1 MNGNKKTIINI
12 ITSGGQ
18 VALIGVI
25 YYFLYKYLLNALGV
39 KMLGVW
45 SVVMSTS
52 SLANI
57 ADLGIA
63 TSMVRYVAIYEH
75 KNNLSRIPQL
85 IFTGI
90 VLNIIIFIPICFIIW
105 PIAYFLLA
113 NIIETGYLPIA
124 RELLPFS
131 LFCVFLNSLAG
142 VYGSILDGFRKNY
155 IRNSIFSFSSLV
167 FLILTIFSVKLFGLI
182 GVVWAQ
188 VIQSFLSL
196 CLCLIFGA
204 RLIKHN
210 PFKWRFNKTIFKE
223 IFNYGVKFQLTS
235 LTGMLNEPVT
245 KMLISKFGGLAFAG
259 YYEMAN
265 KLVMQIRGV
274 IVSANQS
281 LMPLLVKESVDS
293 TSKRRFSVLSLSFA
307 GVFFFSL
314 IVLSIINI
322 IGTPISKIWI
332 GHNEPIFTNVL
343 LLISICMFINLLSAP
358 TYFNL
363 LSINRLGPIIISQ
376 VIVLSINLVF
386 GFIFGYYIGGSGIV
400 LTWMIAVIVGSWYL
414 ITALNAK
421 ETLSIIKEL
430 NLYPI
435 CILAIDIITVIA
447 SMQNIINVFVI
458 LSANISIT
466 AFFIWLV
473 YRKVNTEYHV

>member
-131 LFCVFLNSLAG
+131 LF
-142 VYGSILDGFRKNY
+142 
-155 IRNSIFSFSSLV
+155 
-167 FLILTIFSVKLFGLI
+167 
-182 GVVWAQ
+182 W
-188 VIQSFLSL
+188 
-196 CLCLIFGA
+196 
-204 RLIKHN
+204 
-210 PFKWRFNKTIFKE
+210 
-223 IFNYGVKFQLTS
+223 
-235 LTGMLNEPVT
+235 
-245 KMLISKFGGLAFAG
+245 
-259 YYEMAN
+259 
-265 KLVMQIRGV
+265 
-274 IVSANQS
+274 
-281 LMPLLVKESVDS
+281 
-293 TSKRRFSVLSLSFA
+293 
-307 GVFFFSL
+307 
-314 IVLSIINI
+314 
-322 IGTPISKIWI
+322 
-332 GHNEPIFTNVL
+332 
-343 LLISICMFINLLSAP
+343 
-358 TYFNL
+358 
-363 LSINRLGPIIISQ
+363 
-376 VIVLSINLVF
+376 
-386 GFIFGYYIGGSGIV
+386 
-400 LTWMIAVIVGSWYL
+400 
-414 ITALNAK
+414 
-421 ETLSIIKEL
+421 
-430 NLYPI
+430 
-435 CILAIDIITVIA
+435 
-447 SMQNIINVFVI
+447 
-458 LSANISIT
+458 
-466 AFFIWLV
+466 
-473 YRKVNTEYHV
+473 